1 MARND
6 ITVTANDD
14 IVLSQEEQDYLKSFL
29 EAGDRAGF

>member
-6 ITVTANDD
+6 IDITSNNE

-29 EAGDRAGF
+29 QIVDRAGF